1 MLVTQLLYIFDASS
15 NVYDMFGWYR
25 QTASGIRNYDKSIP
39 KKINESIFNKQPSLK
54 SDKLS
59 RRGPKNYDGDL

>member
-1 MLVTQLLYIFDASS
+1 MLVVQ
-15 NVYDMFGWYR
+15 VYYVFEANPNAYDIFGWYR

-59 RRGPKNYDGDL
+59 RRGPKKL